1 MAEGN
6 YQLRGEI
13 MAELI
18 FWDMVNIEVQG
29 GRTFRS
35 FCNRIIS
42 EGDGYANVFGVRM
55 FNNGQPYNPTGCVC
69 TGYFIRPD
77 GITLICG
84 GYVVGNEAYVQLP
97 PAAYAKE
104 GNYTL
109 AIKVSGNGVF
119 TTTRIVDGTV
129 NGTTTGNVSDP
140 SSAIP
145 DIATVEALIED
156 AEEAAAPIEKLHVS
170 VENITGTRN
179 KLTVT
184 KDE

>member
-1 MAEGN
+1 
-6 YQLRGEI
+6 

-18 FWDMVNIEVQG
+18 FRDMVDVEAKNG
-29 GRTFRS
+29 STFRS
-35 FCNRIIS
+35 FCNRIIG
-42 EGDGYANVFGVRM
+42 EGDGYANVFGVNL
-55 FNNGQPYNPTGCVC
+55 FYDGQPYSPTGCVC

-77 GITLICG
+77 GITLICS
-84 GYVVGNEAYVQLP
+84 GYIVGNEAYVQLP

-104 GNYTL
+104 GNFTL

-129 NGTTTGNVSDP
+129 NCTTTGSVSDP

-145 DIATVEALIED
+145 DIATVEGLI
-156 AEEAAAPIEKLHVS
+156 AEAVEAAEPIEKLHVS
-170 VENITGTRN
+170 VESITGTRN